1 MNIAGAMGAVK
12 SLSPTR
18 PPPPPKFR
26 GREHTFLSP
35 KRFISCFLKRE
46 GKEGQNGPLVS
57 GVLSLSLHTLLVPLR
72 EARSGRGVGWGW
84 GTCCTHPPLTF
95 KCETQ
100 GGCECPSRHR
110 SGERDGFLGKS
121 WCFLS
126 LP

>member
-18 PPPPPKFR
+18 HPPPPKFR

-35 KRFISCFLKRE
+35 KRFISGFPKRE

-72 EARSGRGVGWGW
+72 EARSGRG
-84 GTCCTHPPLTF
+84 
-95 KCETQ
+95 
-100 GGCECPSRHR
+100 
-110 SGERDGFLGKS
+110 
-121 WCFLS
+121 LS
-126 LP
+126 LAVVVDEAIVGLVAASSIVEVISELRASSSPRNTPGKASTLLIWLG

>member
-18 PPPPPKFR
+18 HPPPPKFR

-35 KRFISCFLKRE
+35 KRFISCFPKRE

-72 EARSGRGVGWGW
+72 EARSGRGVGWG
-84 GTCCTHPPLTF
+84 GDLLHAPAPHF
-95 KCETQ
+95 Q
-100 GGCECPSRHR
+100 MRNSRR
-110 SGERDGFLGKS
+110 M
-121 WCFLS
+121 
-126 LP
+126 